1 MEMNTELLGEKSAS
15 IIIKILGLLQLAIGL
30 FSLVLAPLEIY
41 SFYLFS
47 EGGRFQYK
55 DFGIG
60 SFLFGIIA
68 GQIIAY
74 YAIAIL
80 FIAIGYGHLKLQ
92 RWAFNLSQSCI
103 WFWVIF
109 GLPVLLMISPLI
121 SMKDIHIHNP
131 ALTLSMFIIFL
142 IIIIPGL
149 LLFFY
154 NQKVVREL
162 FNNEQRTILRF
173 EQSSVSSLILFLI
186 LSFYIIIFHIMLFF
200 KGLFPFFGKLLID
213 LKGIIGYDICILILL
228 FLIYGL
234 IKRKYWSWFLSLSFF
249 SVMII
254 SIIITLINYQ
264 YSDIIELLGF
274 PKFEKDIFI
283 QLPLQSS
290 YFLIPIIGL
299 LLITIILIMKTRK
312 HYKKVDKYAI

>member
-1 MEMNTELLGEKSAS
+1 
-15 IIIKILGLLQLAIGL
+15 
-30 FSLVLAPLEIY
+30 
-41 SFYLFS
+41 
-47 EGGRFQYK
+47 
-55 DFGIG
+55 
-60 SFLFGIIA
+60 
-68 GQIIAY
+68 
-74 YAIAIL
+74 
-80 FIAIGYGHLKLQ
+80 
-92 RWAFNLSQSCI
+92 
-103 WFWVIF
+103 
-109 GLPVLLMISPLI
+109 
-121 SMKDIHIHNP
+121 
-131 ALTLSMFIIFL
+131 
-142 IIIIPGL
+142 
-149 LLFFY
+149 
-154 NQKVVREL
+154 
-162 FNNEQRTILRF
+162 
-173 EQSSVSSLILFLI
+173 
-186 LSFYIIIFHIMLFF
+186 MLFF

-234 IKRKYWSWFLSLSFF
+234 IKRKYWSWYLSLSFF